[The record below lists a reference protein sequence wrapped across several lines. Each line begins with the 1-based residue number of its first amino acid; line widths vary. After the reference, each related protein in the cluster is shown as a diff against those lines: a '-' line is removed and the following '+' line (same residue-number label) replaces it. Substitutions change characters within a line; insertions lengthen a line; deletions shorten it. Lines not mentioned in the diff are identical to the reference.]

1 MNVRPAAVA
10 GMFYPREPAVLAG
23 EIAQYLDEANEDR
36 LQPGFPKVV
45 IVPHA
50 GFIYSGAVAAHAYD
64 LLRPAR
70 GVVRR
75 VVLMGPC
82 HRVAVKGLALPG
94 ADAFDTPLGRI
105 PIDAP
110 GEKLARTLPQV
121 CVMPAT
127 HAQEHAIEVQLPFL
141 QQVLGSF
148 SLLPFVVGSAS
159 AEQVAE
165 VIEKLWGGEETLF
178 VISSD
183 MSHYHAYDAARAM
196 DEGTARAIL
205 DLELD
210 INHEQACGATPIAGA
225 LLVARR
231 LALKPRL
238 LDLRNSGDAA
248 GGRDRVV
255 GYASFAFDPATGEC
269 GYSAAQGRVLLAVA
283 QDAIAAALARTAPK
297 PLPDETWLREHRAT
311 FVTLKQNGQLRGCIG
326 MLEAGRPLGEDVAA
340 NARAAAF
347 NDPRFKPLTAAELAK
362 LDIEVS
368 ILSRP
373 ARLAFE
379 DHADLI
385 RQLEPGRD
393 GLILESGSG
402 ASARRGTFL
411 PQVWESIPTPEDFIA
426 QLKLKAGLP
435 ADTRTT
441 ACRFKRY
448 RVVKW
453 TERGTGTG
461 PEATPA

>member
-1 MNVRPAAVA
+1 MNVRAAAVA
-10 GMFYPREPAVLAG
+10 GLFYPREPATLAG
-23 EIAQYLDEANEDR
+23 EISEYLEQADEDR
-36 LQPGFPKVV
+36 LCPGFPKMV

-70 GVVRR
+70 GVVKR

-94 ADAFDTPLGRI
+94 SGAFDTPLGRI
-105 PIDAP
+105 PIDTA
-110 GEKLARTLPQV
+110 GEALVRDLPQV
-121 CVMPAT
+121 CVVPAT

-141 QQVLGSF
+141 QQVLGQF
-148 SLLPFVVGSAS
+148 SLLPFVVGAAS
-159 AEQVAE
+159 AAQVAE
-165 VIEKLWGGEETLF
+165 VIDKLWGTDETLF

-183 MSHYHAYDAARAM
+183 LSHYHSYAAARTM
-196 DEGTARAIL
+196 DAETVRAIVDL
-205 DLELD
+205 DLN
-210 INHEQACGATPIAGA
+210 INHQQACGATPISGA
-225 LLVARR
+225 LLVAKQRG
-231 LALKPRL
+231 LKPRL
-238 LDLRNSGDAA
+238 LKSSNSGDAA
-248 GGRDRVV
+248 GGKDRVV
-255 GYASFAFDPATGEC
+255 GYASFTFEGASNTYGPAHGKMLLEAARQSISTSLD
-269 GYSAAQGRVLLAVA
+269 SAPLPA
-283 QDAIAAALARTAPK
+283 
-297 PLPDETWLREHRAT
+297 LPDEPWLRENRAT
-311 FVTLKQNGQLRGCIG
+311 FVTLKQKSQLRGCIG
-326 MLEAGRPLGEDVAA
+326 MLEAARPLGADVMA

-347 NDPRFKPLTAAELAK
+347 GDRRFKALRRPELES
-362 LDIEVS
+362 LEVEVS

-379 DHADLI
+379 DHADLL

-402 ASARRGTFL
+402 NAVRRGTFL
-411 PQVWESIPTPEDFIA
+411 PQVWESIPDSEQFIS

-441 ACRFKRY
+441 ACRIRRY

-453 TERGTGTG
+453 TEAGAR
-461 PEATPA
+461 PA